1 MSQELY
7 LITVTNLS
15 QRIASQKI
23 LSSIRIRVHKRI
35 YFYKHFVNL
44 QPQAVLFIVVQP
56 NECHAPLKGRWKF
69 FVCAD
74 HYL

>member
-15 QRIASQKI
+15 QPIASQKN
-23 LSSIRIRVHKRI
+23 SSSVGIRIHKRI

-44 QPQAVLFIVVQP
+44 QP
-56 NECHAPLKGRWKF
+56 
-69 FVCAD
+69 
-74 HYL
+74 